1 MKDLRLLP
9 TIHKHQAIVKVDFN
23 FDKELIALVKAQK
36 GARWSQTLCSWYFPR
51 KEFRLNAFY
60 EALKG
65 SVFID
70 YSQLKKNSYTSENV
84 TKKIIFHKPNPKVKL
99 PLGYREQLILKRYSQ
114 NTIKTYCSCFLK
126 FMDFYRDKSIDLLS
140 KGDIKTFLLDLI
152 QHRKVSS
159 STQNQYINA
168 IKFYYEK
175 VLKQPKM
182 VFTIERPN
190 KVKKLP
196 EVLTEQEV
204 MMILKQTSNLKH
216 KAILSLLYSGGLRVG
231 ELIGLRI
238 QDIVWEK
245 YYLFVRGGKGK
256 KDRITLLAESV
267 VVLLCKYIQRHKPNY
282 WLIENPNRKQYSASS
297 VRAILRRSAKNAGI
311 QKRIYPHML
320 RHSFAT
326 HLLEKGTDLR
336 YIQELLGHGSSKTT
350 EIYTHVSKKSL
361 ANIKSPLDYIID
373 NQKTDNEQITNIKT

>member
-1 MKDLRLLP
+1 MNYLHLKPALHRNQP
-9 TIHKHQAIVKVDFN
+9 IIKFDFD
-23 FDKELIALVKAQK
+23 FDKNLVALIKVQK
-36 GARWSQTLCSWYFPR
+36 GVRWSQTLRSWYFPK
-51 KEFRLNAFY
+51 KEFRLNTFY
-60 EALKG
+60 HALKG
-65 SVFID
+65 SVYID
-70 YSQLKKNSYTSENV
+70 YSQLKKHSPPSENI
-84 TKKIIFHKPNPKVKL
+84 TKKVNSHKPKSKVKL
-99 PLGYREQLILKRYSQ
+99 PSGYKEQLILKRYSQ
-114 NTIKTYCSCFLK
+114 NTVTTYCSCFLK
-126 FMDFYRDKSIDLLS
+126 FMAFFKNQSIDALS
-140 KGDIKTFLLDLI
+140 KEDIKTFLLHLI
-152 QHRKVSS
+152 EHQKVSS

-168 IKFYYEK
+168 IKFYFEK

-182 VFTIERPN
+182 VYSLERPN
-190 KVKKLP
+190 KTKKLP

-204 MMILKQTSNLKH
+204 LMILKETSNLKH
-216 KAILSLLYSGGLRVG
+216 KTILSLLYSGGLRVG

-245 YYLFVRGGKGK
+245 NYLFVRGGKGK
-256 KDRITLLAESV
+256 KDRITLLAENV
-267 VVLLCKYIQRHKPNY
+267 VVLLRKYIQKHKPNY

-311 QKRIYPHML
+311 RKRIYPHML

-361 ANIKSPLDYIID
+361 ANIKSPLDYIVEK
-373 NQKTDNEQITNIKT
+373 QKSDNEQITKIKT

>member
-1 MKDLRLLP
+1 M
-9 TIHKHQAIVKVDFN
+9 
-23 FDKELIALVKAQK
+23 
-36 GARWSQTLCSWYFPR
+36 
-51 KEFRLNAFY
+51 AF
-60 EALKG
+60 
-65 SVFID
+65 F
-70 YSQLKKNSYTSENV
+70 KN
-84 TKKIIFHKPNPKVKL
+84 
-99 PLGYREQLILKRYSQ
+99 Q
-114 NTIKTYCSCFLK
+114 
-126 FMDFYRDKSIDLLS
+126 SIDALS
-140 KGDIKTFLLDLI
+140 KEDIKTFLLHLI
-152 QHRKVSS
+152 EHQKVSS

-168 IKFYYEK
+168 IKFYFEK

-182 VFTIERPN
+182 VYSLERPN
-190 KVKKLP
+190 KTKKLP

-204 MMILKQTSNLKH
+204 LMILKETSNLKH
-216 KAILSLLYSGGLRVG
+216 KTILSLLYSGGLRVG

-245 YYLFVRGGKGK
+245 NYLFVRGGKGK
-256 KDRITLLAESV
+256 KDRITLLAENV
-267 VVLLCKYIQRHKPNY
+267 VVLLRKYIQKHKPNY

-311 QKRIYPHML
+311 RKRIYPHML

-361 ANIKSPLDYIID
+361 ANIKSPLDYIVEK
-373 NQKTDNEQITNIKT
+373 QKSDNEQITKIKT